1 MTYEVRDFKTNN
13 YLFGTFKKY
22 DEAINLVN
30 ELLDD
35 ELEEDDFDIVMVLTD
50 LDKNILADKFTEDI
64 RLLLRTDLRIV
75 DVHFIEGYYPNYV
88 FIKLLI
94 VDKLHEPM
102 LISYSVTID
111 EELNIVDYE
120 QIKQDYLS

>member
-13 YLFGTFKKY
+13 YLFGTFTKY

-30 ELLDD
+30 ELG
-35 ELEEDDFDIVMVLTD
+35 EDDFDIVMVLTD